1 MLIAV
6 SRVYWRNYQFF
17 QSRGLKKK
25 HSHLKWL
32 KMKSVQGFQANKM
45 ALKKNVT
52 KNSPMSPTSR
62 IDPGKQVHDFQF
74 TNSK

>member
-1 MLIAV
+1 
-6 SRVYWRNYQFF
+6 
-17 QSRGLKKK
+17 
-25 HSHLKWL
+25 
-32 KMKSVQGFQANKM
+32 MKSVQGFQANKM